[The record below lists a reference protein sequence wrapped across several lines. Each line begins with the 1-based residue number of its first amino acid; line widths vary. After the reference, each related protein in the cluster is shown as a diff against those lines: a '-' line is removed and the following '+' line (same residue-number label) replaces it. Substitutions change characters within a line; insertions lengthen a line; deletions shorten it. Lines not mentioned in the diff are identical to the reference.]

1 MSAKGFL
8 LDWRRR
14 SMPTRL
20 AGPAALVATLLAL
33 ASPALAGAARPRK
46 LTAPRPAV
54 LSIKVAQI
62 GHPGNPSVGIVPFE
76 DAIYGS
82 CAEAPA
88 EPEVAGKSKLPD
100 PCQQVG
106 NVPYRYGIGE
116 LEVTVA
122 QYVAFLNTVDP
133 FGRNTH
139 DLYSETESGSAWP
152 RFGEIDF
159 SSGAAPGRHYTAAAP
174 EWLDKPYAFANF
186 LRSARFANSLAN
198 GRVLARK
205 ASASNGFSY
214 VTYRVRLSRRTST
227 GMYDMHKRAMTR
239 DRKSGFV
246 IPSQNEWIKAAYYD
260 PKGGGTDSYW
270 KYPTN
275 EGEFGAKEADA
286 PAQSVLDP
294 LDGNVLNAEEGRPLA
309 TFHASET
316 EAPAWCPSNQT
327 QEACETVNPL
337 GLSPSSYAKAYQ
349 GSVGTVG
356 QAKTFSPWGTLDQ
369 GGNAVEW
376 TDTITPP
383 PFGAKG
389 HRVWRRLH
397 GGIANAPAYQLW
409 LSAVGLQ
416 PQDNAFYTATY
427 PWLGIR
433 VGVIGAL
440 VGSAKG

>member
-1 MSAKGFL
+1 
-8 LDWRRR
+8 
-14 SMPTRL
+14 MPTSSAPTRILTPRRL
-20 AGPAALVATLLAL
+20 AGLFSLVAALLAL
-33 ASPALAGAARPRK
+33 APAFAGAARPQPPALPK
-46 LTAPRPAV
+46 PAV
-54 LSIKVAQI
+54 LAFKVAQV
-62 GHPGNPSVGIVPFE
+62 GDPGNPSVGIVPFT

-88 EPEVAGKSKLPD
+88 EPEVANKSKLPA

-106 NVPYRYGIGE
+106 NVPYSYGIGE

-133 FGRNTH
+133 LGRNTH
-139 DLYSETESGSAWP
+139 NLYAETESGAAWP
-152 RFGEIDF
+152 RFGQIDF
-159 SSGAAPGRHYTAAAP
+159 SASASAGHHFTAAAP

-198 GRVLARK
+198 GKVLARRP
-205 ASASNGFSY
+205 SSSNGFTY

-227 GMYDMHKRAMTR
+227 GMYDMHERAMTR

-275 EGEFGAKEADA
+275 EGTFGAKEADA
-286 PAQSVLDP
+286 PAQSKLEP
-294 LDGNVLNAEEGRPLA
+294 LDGDVLNAETQPLA
-309 TFHASET
+309 TFHAPET

-327 QEACETVNPL
+327 REACETVNPV
-337 GLSPSSYAKAYQ
+337 GLPPKAYAKAYQ

-369 GGNAVEW
+369 GGNVVEW

-409 LSAVGLQ
+409 ISAVGLQ
-416 PQDNAFYTATY
+416 PQDNVFYTATY
-427 PWLGIR
+427 PWLGMRI
-433 VGVIGAL
+433 GVIGAL
-440 VGSAKG
+440 SKGAGN